1 MWSCAPFPLSH
12 SPLQKNYQP
21 KKKYCA
27 IRRIAAPYIKAIRL
41 TRERQVSSMR
51 KAGIFVISAVLAIS
65 LMGCSQE
72 DVDTESG
79 EASLPSSFSA
89 GESSKTSGT
98 DEKETVATAEP
109 ETTTNPAVSERPEA
123 AAASSEKQ
131 QGDNQSGGSQTG
143 SGSTSK
149 PPAASQP
156 SSPAPPKQS
165 EPAKPDTPAA
175 PTPEPTEPAKPKS
188 AYDAPY
194 DTAAIIA
201 DTKAYGES
209 IGMTWSGSLNTGNCS
224 WEAPGSTSPT
234 LSGERL
240 KEAVRSSIRRIKK
253 LQSDNGYQ
261 PGEFHFKVQF
271 ESAGSGEY
279 TIYFLMG

>member
-1 MWSCAPFPLSH
+1 
-12 SPLQKNYQP
+12 
-21 KKKYCA
+21 
-27 IRRIAAPYIKAIRL
+27 
-41 TRERQVSSMR
+41 MR
-51 KAGIFVISAVLAIS
+51 KASIFVISAVLAVS

-72 DVDTESG
+72 DADTKIG

-89 GESSKTSGT
+89 GESSKTPAT
-98 DEKETVATAEP
+98 DEEETAATAEP
-109 ETTTNPAVSERPEA
+109 ETITNPAVSERPA
-123 AAASSEKQ
+123 DATASSEKQ
-131 QGDNQSGGSQTG
+131 QGGNQSGGSQTG
-143 SGSTSK
+143 NGNTSK
-149 PPAASQP
+149 PPATSQP
-156 SSPAPPKQS
+156 SPPAPPKQS

-201 DTKAYGES
+201 DAKAYGES

-224 WEAPGSTSPT
+224 WEAPGATSPT

-240 KEAVRSSIRRIKK
+240 REAIQSSIRRINK

-261 PGEFHFKVQF
+261 PGEFHFKVVF
-271 ESAGSGEY
+271 EAAGGGEY
-279 TIYFLMG
+279 VIYFLMG